1 MTKNYDSA
9 EAEINAFVKLQAQ
22 LPEEDRMPLGAGS
35 ALYALSRNLDEDT
48 SMADLSRHLTRALAD
63 VSPETLDLKLRQ
75 QAQVLDAAFN
85 WLMVR
90 SVRHEG
96 FSNHY
101 QSAFAAQRLYR
112 QSLQELN
119 RRSRQKSANRTIK
132 RTDKSGFDKDVQD
145 VFDMLSKM
153 S

>member
-9 EAEINAFVKLQAQ
+9 EAEINAFVKLQSK
-22 LPEEDRMPLGAGS
+22 LPEEERLPLGAGS
-35 ALYALSRNLDEDT
+35 ALFAFSRKLDEET
-48 SMADLSRHLTRALAD
+48 SMADLSKHLTRALAD
-63 VSPETLDLKLRQ
+63 ISPETLDLKLRQ

-90 SVRHEG
+90 SLRHEG
-96 FSNHY
+96 FANHY

-132 RTDKSGFDKDVQD
+132 RTDKTGFDKDVQD